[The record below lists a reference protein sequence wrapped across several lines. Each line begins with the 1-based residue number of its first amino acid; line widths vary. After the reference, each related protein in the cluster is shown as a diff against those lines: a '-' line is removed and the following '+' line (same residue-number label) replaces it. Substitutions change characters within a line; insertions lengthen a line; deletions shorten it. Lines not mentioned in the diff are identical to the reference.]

1 MNVNRG
7 LAGAVLL
14 AALALAAGCGE
25 SPDPNTIRLWTD
37 EFEMRVTSD
46 VTPPR
51 ALERI
56 TYKVIV
62 LDKKTQEPIADGE
75 GRIFATN
82 ADRKSVWNGFTY
94 GPEVGTYR
102 ATLMFVTAG
111 DWALGIQFRRDSTLA
126 LQRTTDWRQTVRNE
140 LVPTGDTA
148 GAMSLPAATPVPDS
162 VADKVRDAARDTTR
176 DTTPAAPPKK
186 TP

>member
-1 MNVNRG
+1 MNVKRG
-7 LAGAVLL
+7 LVGAV
-14 AALALAAGCGE
+14 AALALVAGCGE

-111 DWALGIQFRRDSTLA
+111 DWALGIQFRRDSTLP
-126 LQRTTDWRQTVRNE
+126 LQRTTDWRQTVRME
-140 LVPTGDTA
+140 GGHYTFVE
-148 GAMSLPAATPVPDS
+148 GATDQMGESRLDRNLKKFFVLLHKQVHGAHDF
-162 VADKVRDAARDTTR
+162 
-176 DTTPAAPPKK
+176 APSY
-186 TP
+186 